1 MTNQA
6 ACSEAAEISKRLDLT
21 ACVYR
26 LLNLV
31 PRLISSFCMEIKE
44 KPGNIGRF
52 KPLSLTLSSSDG
64 LAASNQITAFTNVNV
79 WLSKPWWVVVKALE
93 RIGFIVY
100 SWIMNIVCVTTKP
113 TSENAWTRC
122 IKAGWA
128 PRNGG
133 ICTRGVW
140 IRGHRNPHWFYTTIF
155 GRLAIAA
162 GLLVTQEYVILL
174 GTKWAVCLSF
184 PVFHQAYVSSQ

>member
-31 PRLISSFCMEIKE
+31 PRLISSFCTEIKE

-64 LAASNQITAFTNVNV
+64 LAASNQITAFH
-79 WLSKPWWVVVKALE
+79 KCE
-93 RIGFIVY
+93 
-100 SWIMNIVCVTTKP
+100 CVT
-113 TSENAWTRC
+113 
-122 IKAGWA
+122 
-128 PRNGG
+128 
-133 ICTRGVW
+133 V
-140 IRGHRNPHWFYTTIF
+140 
-155 GRLAIAA
+155 
-162 GLLVTQEYVILL
+162 
-174 GTKWAVCLSF
+174 
-184 PVFHQAYVSSQ
+184 QAMVSSGKSSGENWFHSVFMGYEYCSCNHKTHK